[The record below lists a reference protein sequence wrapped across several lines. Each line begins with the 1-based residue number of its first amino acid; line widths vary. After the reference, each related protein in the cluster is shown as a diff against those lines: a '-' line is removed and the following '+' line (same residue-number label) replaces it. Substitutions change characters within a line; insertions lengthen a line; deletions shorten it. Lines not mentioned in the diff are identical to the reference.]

1 MVRRVHANPGVRYR
15 VRNIS
20 DGVVEIRRRSVADA
34 FLTPDVGIL
43 LALLCGWAVCIAVLV
58 RALIVDAA
66 LTSEVVVLG
75 TAAVS
80 IAIAVQR
87 QSADAP
93 EGDRGIPPGGG
104 RAA

>member
-1 MVRRVHANPGVRYR
+1 VRYR
-15 VRNIS
+15 VRNLS
-20 DGVVEIRRRSVADA
+20 DGVIEIRRRSIAEA

-43 LALLCGWAVCIAVLV
+43 LALLCGWAVCIALLV
-58 RALIVDAA
+58 KALVVDAA

-87 QSADAP
+87 RPAETP
-93 EGDRGIPPGGG
+93 EGGDRGLPPGG